1 MKSVRHRRQIEREHR
16 RVWNV
21 LAPNAPSTLGSVE
34 KNYLIWGILR
44 LVLGL
49 VQMTFAVA
57 AILCLVF
64 VGLSSTTVTCIAVA
78 TIATLV
84 SRTLFRGRRGARR

>member
-1 MKSVRHRRQIEREHR
+1 
-16 RVWNV
+16 VWNV
-21 LAPNAPSTLGSVE
+21 LALNAPSTLGSVE
-34 KNYLIWGILR
+34 KHCLIWGILL

-57 AILCLVF
+57 AILCLIF
-64 VGLSSTTVTCIAVA
+64 VGLSSATVTCIAVA

-84 SRTLFRGRRGARR
+84 SRTLFHGRRGARR

>member
-1 MKSVRHRRQIEREHR
+1 M
-16 RVWNV
+16 
-21 LAPNAPSTLGSVE
+21 GSVE

-57 AILCLVF
+57 AIVCMIF
-64 VGLSSTTVTCIAVA
+64 VGLSSTTVTCIAIA

-84 SRTLFRGRRGARR
+84 SRTLFRSRRGARR